1 MSAASARVI
10 IGLSAVAVTAG
21 PDGQMQV
28 LVTGRGGADA
38 LPFGSFDPDGHRTFE
53 LAVRDFV
60 TAQTGLALGWV
71 EQLYTFGDK
80 GREAPLADT
89 GAGMALTDRVVSVGY
104 LALVPEAAPP
114 ARADA
119 RWQGWARYF
128 PWEDRRP
135 SSGGPAALE
144 SLRPGLA
151 HWIEAGGPPDQH
163 GLRAAR
169 VASAFG
175 LAGEVANATAPGWQ
189 DSRVLDRYELLYEA
203 GLVHEAGRDRARAR
217 APGIAAGGALVADT
231 APPLPVQDAIAN
243 DHRISGHPMASDHR
257 RILATAIGRLRAKVR
272 YRPIALDLMGA
283 AFTLSDLQDRVEAI
297 CGLALHKQNFR
308 RSAQASG
315 LVLATGTLRAGGPG
329 RPAEL
334 FQRTPHSR
342 SLAAE
347 GLHVPVL
354 RG

>member
-1 MSAASARVI
+1 MTAQAARVI
-10 IGLSAVAVTAG
+10 IGLSAVAVASG
-21 PDGQMQV
+21 ARGQMQV
-28 LVTGRGGADA
+28 LVTGRGSVEA

-89 GAGMALTDRVVSVGY
+89 GAGMAPTDRVVSIGY

-119 RWQGWARYF
+119 RWQDWTRYF

-135 SSGGPAALE
+135 DRGGTAALE
-144 SLRPGLA
+144 GLRPGLE
-151 HWIEAGGPPDQH
+151 HWVQTGGPARE
-163 GLRAAR
+163 RATREAR
-169 VASAFG
+169 LASAFG
-175 LAGEVANATAPGWQ
+175 SGTMADGLASSWQ
-189 DSRVLDRYELLYEA
+189 DSRVLDRYELLYQA
-203 GLVHEAGRDRARAR
+203 GLVFEAARDQARGNSPATADIGSR
-217 APGIAAGGALVADT
+217 QAVIAADPA
-231 APPLPVQDAIAN
+231 
-243 DHRISGHPMASDHR
+243 ISGQPMASDHR
-257 RILATAIGRLRAKVR
+257 RILATAIGRLRAKLR
-272 YRPIALDLMGA
+272 YRPIALDLMGE
-283 AFTLSDLQDRVEAI
+283 AFSLSELQERVEAI

-315 LVLATGTLRAGGPG
+315 LVSPTGTLRAGGAG

-334 FQRTPHSR
+334 FRRTDLSR
-342 SLAAE
+342 SSAAE

-354 RG
+354 KG